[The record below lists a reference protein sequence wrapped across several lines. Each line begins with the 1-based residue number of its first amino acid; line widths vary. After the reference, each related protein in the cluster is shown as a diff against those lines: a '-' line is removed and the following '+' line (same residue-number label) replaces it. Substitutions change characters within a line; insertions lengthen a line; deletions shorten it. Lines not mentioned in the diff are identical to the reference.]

1 MASLNTLRT
10 RFGVVLSI
18 IIGLALLAFVLSL
31 KTEMGFSGNDPKVG
45 SIDGDKIKYS
55 EYIEEYDRVK
65 TQSGASEG
73 DEQQA
78 DMLAN
83 ATWQSLI
90 AKHVLRP
97 GFEQIGLSV
106 GDAERQAMISGEYSS
121 QAFYNAFADPRTGQY
136 DVAAIAAFL
145 AQAEGNLQA
154 QIAWNYLNE
163 QAVLEREVAKYMG
176 LMRGGAYAN
185 ALEVARGV
193 EGANQAYSG
202 RLICQKYNTLPDSL
216 FEVSSGEINA
226 YYKAHKER
234 FKQKPSR
241 TISYVVFNVSASDDD
256 KLAIEQKARAAA
268 EEFAAAEDLRAYVR
282 SNRNAA
288 IADRYVS
295 AAQLPEAEAETFLA
309 GKMYGPVLEN
319 DVWTMGRVIE
329 QKMVPDSL
337 GVRHIVL
344 HYTQEKMADS
354 LLTALRQGADFAQVA
369 SQYSAYGATAAKGGE
384 VGVLPFSAFTDEFA
398 EALADAKVGDIVKI
412 ASGDAIQ
419 LMQVYRADKPVKYL
433 RIARVTYPIEASAET
448 RRTMHNEA
456 GSFMVNA
463 KEGAES
469 FDAVASAASL
479 IPRTATLAQGER
491 ELSGLMEARDVV
503 RWANNAEVG
512 DVSEIFTVNGNY
524 LVATL
529 TGIDDNKYMPVEK
542 AASQI
547 RRMLLRDKKYDQIVK
562 GIAGVTLEEQ
572 AKSLNNADIT
582 EFKDLKYPVY
592 YIDRVGIEP
601 GLIGAITTTEETG
614 VLSAPIKGALGVY
627 VYVVDDIAKSETQTP
642 EAEQV
647 RLQAQLE
654 NSFMQWSLPVVEQLS
669 DIEDL
674 RPTYF

>member
-73 DEQQA
+73 DERQA
-78 DMLAN
+78 EMLAN

-97 GFEQIGLSV
+97 GFEKIGLTV
-106 GDAERQAMISGEYSS
+106 GDAERQAMISGEYPS
-121 QAFYNAFADPRTGQY
+121 QTFFNAFADPRTGQY
-136 DVAAIAAFL
+136 DVQAIAAFL
-145 AQAEGNLQA
+145 AQAEGNPQA
-154 QIAWNYLNE
+154 QMAWNYLNE
-163 QAVLEREVAKYMG
+163 QAVLEREVAKYLG

-202 RLICQKYNTLPDSL
+202 RLIGKKYTTLPDSL
-216 FEVSSGEINA
+216 FEVSSAEIDA

-234 FKQKPSR
+234 FKQTPSR
-241 TISYVVFNVSASDDD
+241 SLSYVLFSVRPTDDD
-256 KLAIEQKARAAA
+256 KLAVERKARAAA

-288 IADRYVS
+288 IGDRYVS
-295 AAQLPEAEAETFLA
+295 VAQLSADESETFLA
-309 GKMYGPVLEN
+309 GKMYGPVLKN
-319 DVWTMGRVIE
+319 DVWTMGRVVE
-329 QKMVPDSL
+329 QKMAPDSL

-344 HYTQEKMADS
+344 HYTQDQLADS
-354 LLTALRQGADFAQVA
+354 LLTVLRQGGDFAQIA
-369 SQYSAYGATAAKGGE
+369 MQYSAYDATAANGGE

-398 EALADAKVGDIVKI
+398 EALAGAKVGDIVKI

-433 RIARVTYPIEASAET
+433 RIARVTYPVEASAET
-448 RRTMHNEA
+448 RRNMHNEA

-463 KEGAES
+463 KSGAES
-469 FDAVASAASL
+469 FDAVASGANM

-491 ELSGLMEARDVV
+491 EISGLMDSRELV
-503 RWANNAEVG
+503 RWANNAKVG
-512 DVSEIFTVNGNY
+512 DVSEIFTVNGDY
-524 LVATL
+524 VIATL
-529 TGIDDNKYMPVEK
+529 TGIDNDRYVSVDK
-542 AASQI
+542 AGTQI
-547 RRMLLRDKKYDQIVK
+547 RRTLLHDKKYDRIVK
-562 GIAGVTLEEQ
+562 ELAGVTLEEQ
-572 AKSLNNADIT
+572 AQSLGAEMI

-601 GLIGAITTTEETG
+601 RLIGAITSTEQTG
-614 VLSAPIKGALGVY
+614 ELSAPVKGTLGAY
-627 VYVVDDIAKSETQTP
+627 VFVVDQIAQSETQTT

-647 RLQAQLE
+647 RLQAQSE
-654 NSFMQWSLPVVEQLS
+654 NSFMQWALPVVEQLAEV
-669 DIEDL
+669 EDL
-674 RPTYF
+674 RPAYF